1 LWTEAQPPSHK
12 LIAIAPRYPDH
23 RMIARPSI
31 AAVIARRRLTGAQDG
46 SIVATA
52 RPSWLILR

>member
-1 LWTEAQPPSHK
+1 
-12 LIAIAPRYPDH
+12 
-23 RMIARPSI
+23 MIARPSI

-52 RPSWLILR
+52 RPSWLILRWRSAARPD